1 MDIVAAI
8 EQRHS
13 IRRYDGRPVPRE
25 IVQQV
30 TQAGRNAVAL
40 CPEIATRWYIVWEG
54 SVLAKH
60 LSGPAGVYGIFTSA
74 PHYVIAVSEERPG
87 FMENMGF
94 RMEQLILQAT
104 AVGLGTC
111 WIGGLFTEETLQH
124 FIPDLGHNERI
135 MAITPLGYADLSPRA
150 NLARR
155 VIRWGTELLG
165 RRKSSP
171 EVVSQ
176 DIWLVPWNEQDE
188 ILSWIFYLTRLA
200 PSWGNTQPWHF
211 VVDEQRVIATVNNT
225 PQKGNVREGKA
236 YYRMDGGIAMCHFYL
251 AAQAARWP
259 TDQVNPP
266 GWRVPT
272 QAERSYLRSRY
283 RIPKTH
289 EILGVYP
296 TAEPAESPTAGD
308 VGRAAAKSEE

>member
-30 TQAGRNAVAL
+30 TQAGRNAVPL

-54 SVLAKH
+54 SVLAQH
-60 LSGPAGVYGIFTSA
+60 LTGPAGVYGMFTTA

-94 RMEQLILQAT
+94 CMEQLVLHAT
-104 AVGLGTC
+104 AMGLGTC
-111 WIGGLFTEETLQH
+111 WIGGLFTEGALQH
-124 FIPDLGHNERI
+124 FIPDLGRNERI
-135 MAITPLGYADLSPRA
+135 MAITPLGYPDLSPRA

-155 VIRWGTELLG
+155 VIRWGTERLG
-165 RRKSSP
+165 RRKSSQ

-176 DIWLVPWNEQDE
+176 DIWLVPWSEQDE

-211 VVDEQRVIATVNNT
+211 VVDEQRVIATANNA
-225 PQKGNVREGKA
+225 PQKGNVHEGKA

-251 AAQAARWP
+251 AAQAAGWP
-259 TDQVNPP
+259 TGKIDPP

-272 QAERSYLRSRY
+272 QAELAHMRSRY
-283 RIPKTH
+283 RIP
-289 EILGVYP
+289 EDYDILGVYP
-296 TAEPAESPTAGD
+296 HTERVERPADGD
-308 VGRAAAKSEE
+308 SSR